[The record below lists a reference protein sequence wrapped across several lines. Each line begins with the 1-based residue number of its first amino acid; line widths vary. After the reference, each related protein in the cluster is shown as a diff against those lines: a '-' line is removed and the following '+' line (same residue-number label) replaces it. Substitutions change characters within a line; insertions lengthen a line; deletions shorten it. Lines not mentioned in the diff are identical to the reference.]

1 MAGKF
6 VRLPISGGVID
17 FSDPEYN
24 VSLEH
29 PRVNAAFFEQYWL
42 KYFKEGGFER
52 YIDNHPDEAKEAS
65 EFRHRWVEIARGYYS
80 EVEIVDNE
88 GEVLCVVPGLYS
100 RIRTITDSDTTL
112 LESVALKL
120 KNATHVARAEN
131 EFDSTVSTLDFKTET
146 DTNVVAAQWKYILSI
161 DYSKL
166 KREQKSVVS
175 DHKDDVGKEPE
186 GCLPDYDNLFS

>member
-6 VRLPISGGVID
+6 VRLPISGEVID
-17 FSDPEYN
+17 FSSPEYN
-24 VSLEH
+24 VSLER

-52 YIDNHPDEAKEAS
+52 YISNHPDEAKEAS

-100 RIRTITDSDTTL
+100 RIRTITESDTTL
-112 LESVALKL
+112 LESAALKL
-120 KNATHVARAEN
+120 KNATHLARAEN
-131 EFDSTVSTLDFKTET
+131 EFENTVSSLDFKTEV
-146 DTNVVAAQWKYILSI
+146 DTKAVAAQWKHILSI

-166 KREQKSVVS
+166 KREQKS
-175 DHKDDVGKEPE
+175 DVPDSKEKSEEEIDSCP
-186 GCLPDYDNLFS
+186 PDYDNLFS